1 MTFVRPK
8 LFLLVIAA
16 IQGFACCPVAAQ
28 WFGEESRRRQFFSD
42 GREPFG
48 AEDFGSEDNI
58 PSIPEP
64 MVFDLVRGLGADR
77 GEFEVNVLSLFPV
90 NRSRA
95 TSATSFDPFGPAA
108 GSLDRGGIEWAPE
121 VEYALCD
128 GFAVEFELPFEGSE
142 LEAYKFA
149 AQLTFGTAFND
160 KFIHGG
166 QTIVEPHT
174 DFEIWELTFLYLAG
188 VELSDR
194 WSALGMIG
202 VRPQISNH
210 SGGDPV
216 DGILNLTIFA
226 DVTHRMTCGLESNF
240 VFGESDRTSLL
251 LMPQVDV
258 EITDHL
264 ELQCGIGPGFSAFDT
279 EVLAGLRLI
288 YSR

>member
-1 MTFVRPK
+1 MRFAWRK
-8 LFLLVIAA
+8 LFLLI
-16 IQGFACCPVAAQ
+16 IVALQATTCRPSCARL
-28 WFGEESRRRQFFSD
+28 FGEETRGRRFFSD

-48 AEDFGSEDNI
+48 AEDYGSEDNI

-77 GEFEVNVLSLFPV
+77 GEFEVNVLSLFPA

-95 TSATSFDPFGPAA
+95 VGATDFDPFGPAA

-121 VEYALCD
+121 IEYALFD

-149 AQLTFGTAFND
+149 AQLTLGTALHD
-160 KFIHGG
+160 QFIHGL

-188 VELSDR
+188 VEFSDR

-210 SGGDPV
+210 GGGDPV

-264 ELQCGIGPGFSAFDT
+264 ELQCGIGPGFSASDT